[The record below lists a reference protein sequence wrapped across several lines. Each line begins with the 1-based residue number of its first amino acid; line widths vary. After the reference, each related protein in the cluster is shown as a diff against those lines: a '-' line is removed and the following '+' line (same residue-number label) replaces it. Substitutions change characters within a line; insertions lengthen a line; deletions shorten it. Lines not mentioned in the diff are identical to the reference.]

1 MTENTIVIPDTI
13 KFLYDKPV
21 NLEAIGVITDRK
33 EAPKDSTWNELYE
46 FYTAQ
51 LAARKT
57 QYDYWCFQKE
67 ICKNVWES
75 KLSHLNNYYETS
87 MDYYDGENS
96 LAKIWETGEFYK
108 CYKNGDDVEFQ
119 FGNAIYDSDAGLQL
133 YCHFYKKKYQSN
145 DWELSDKWNPDA
157 EEDNRYTREKMIPI
171 IGKETINLQ
180 LLHEAVDEIINIIKD
195 RTVDL

>member
-96 LAKIWETGEFYK
+96 LAKIWEEDCFYK
-108 CYKNGDDVEFQ
+108 CYKNRNDEEFC
-119 FGNAIYDSDAGLQL
+119 FGNMLDPDDGLQL
-133 YCHFYKKKYQSN
+133 YFYFHKKGYLSN
-145 DWELSDKWNPDA
+145 DWELSDKWNSVP
-157 EEDNRYTREKMIPI
+157 EEDTRYTREKMVPI
-171 IGKETINLQ
+171 VGQKTIDLQ
-180 LLHEAVDEIINIIKD
+180 LLHEAVNEVINKING
-195 RTVDL
+195 